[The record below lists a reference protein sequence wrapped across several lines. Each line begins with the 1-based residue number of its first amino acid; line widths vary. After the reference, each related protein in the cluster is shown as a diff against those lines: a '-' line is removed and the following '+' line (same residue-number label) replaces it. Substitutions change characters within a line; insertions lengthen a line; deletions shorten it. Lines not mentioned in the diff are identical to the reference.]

1 MLAGG
6 VLLSGFYGDG
16 THLVVEYGVVGEE
29 AEPFAVAVYRS
40 ADGVAAEGLL
50 ARVEVRDA
58 ADLRPGSGHRLAL
71 QAAFADIESDYTLV
85 AKIEGAEQAG
95 QAVVFQDAS
104 PQDTRRFEGGVF
116 LAADGTLYVH
126 GTAGEDRVAV
136 ALADSGGIR
145 VGLNDVWYAY
155 PAEAVAAVHIRPHQG
170 EDIVAT
176 SGVVSVPVWVF
187 GGPGQRLCAWGQWG

>member
-1 MLAGG
+1 MHKPVWTWSLFRRLGVKPRRSRRPAGLKARNLRFEALAPREMLAGG

-58 ADLRPGSGHRLAL
+58 ADLRPGAGHRLAL

-95 QAVVFQDAS
+95 QAAVFQDAS

-116 LAADGTLYVH
+116 VAADGTLYVH

-145 VGLNDVWYAY
+145 VGLNDVWYA
-155 PAEAVAAVHIRPHQG
+155 
-170 EDIVAT
+170 
-176 SGVVSVPVWVF
+176 
-187 GGPGQRLCAWGQWG
+187 